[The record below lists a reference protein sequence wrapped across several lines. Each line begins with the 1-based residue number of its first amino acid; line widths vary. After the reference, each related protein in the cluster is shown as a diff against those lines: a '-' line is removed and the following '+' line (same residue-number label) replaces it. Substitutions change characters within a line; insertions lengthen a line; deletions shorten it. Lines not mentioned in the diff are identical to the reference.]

1 MPAHQRDDED
11 ELLEDEQ
18 KGLFSDV
25 FAIFFFIFIVII
37 SVAVIL
43 ELKHEYH
50 VDLFKGINTPFDD
63 LYFAVKNTFTGKAP
77 NQTGR

>member
-1 MPAHQRDDED
+1 MPDHHRDDED
-11 ELLEDEQ
+11 ELVEDEQ
-18 KGLFSDV
+18 MGLFSDV

-50 VDLFKGINTPFDD
+50 VDLFNGINTPFDD
-63 LYFAVKNTFTGKAP
+63 SYFAVKKTFTGKAP